1 MKMTIASVAIAAG
14 GLISAFA
21 AYQLMDSNAA
31 LAQSQAELA
40 PAEQFDKIQDKQA
53 RSMALFQ
60 EAGKVILS
68 PRCLNC
74 HPPDNTPRQGDDI
87 HPHQPPVQRGAG
99 GMGKPGMR
107 CVTCHGPDN
116 FDPGRIPGHP
126 KWILA
131 PIEMAWIGR
140 SLGQICEQIKDPKRN
155 GGKSMEQ
162 IVEHMAHDDLVGWG
176 WHPDAGRKPAPGTQ
190 EQFGALIKA
199 WVDTGA
205 ACPKA

>member
-74 HPPDNTPRQGDDI
+74 HPPDNTPRQGDDM

-126 KWILA
+126 KWLLA

-155 GGKSMEQ
+155 GGKTMDEL
-162 IVEHMAHDDLVGWG
+162 IHHMAEDSLVGWG
-176 WHPDAGRKPAPGTQ
+176 WHPGAGRIPAPGTQ
-190 EQFGALIKA
+190 AEFGALIKA

-205 ACPKA
+205 AYPAT